1 MWINIATSFLTN
13 LLVGFYKAWQAE
25 QDARQVG
32 ADKQATATETQAKV
46 KVDEAIKASD
56 AIRPLTADE
65 LRQHDATND
74 PDFRD

>member
-1 MWINIATSFLTN
+1 MWISIATSFLTN
-13 LLVGFYKAWQAE
+13 LIVGLYKSWQAE

-32 ADKQATATETQAKV
+32 AYQQATATETQAKV

-56 AIRPLTADE
+56 AVKPIAADE
-65 LRQHDATND
+65 LLNHTPAND